1 MSHKMLL
8 IIGTIILFGIA
19 CTIEGPQATPETT
32 PTPNP
37 TETNE
42 EELQAVNEILE
53 EAGLPTRTPDEWA
66 ESLESAREQP
76 EATQVPSVVYES
88 CEEAEAAG
96 EPRVLGSEGI
106 GLGFPADKVLDD
118 RDADGDGVVCEVQPP
133 PTPTPEPTPT
143 LTPTATA
150 TPILTPTPIPT
161 DTLPFDVNGSGTVV
175 ERITLTEGFY
185 IVEMVLKNNQRCAGD
200 VCADDIFAVGI
211 TSINEAEG
219 LYGEVNAFNGFSTDW
234 SGSTTVRVGGDK
246 FDALVPGDQLLNIE
260 SSGDWTIRFFPQ

>member
-1 MSHKMLL
+1 MSYRILL

-19 CTIEGPQATPETT
+19 CTIEVPQATPETT

-66 ESLESAREQP
+66 ENLESVRDQAN
-76 EATQVPSVVYES
+76 ATPTGTPLMIYAS

-118 RDADGDGVVCEVQPP
+118 RDADGDGVVCEVQPLS
-133 PTPTPEPTPT
+133 TSTPEPTPT
-143 LTPTATA
+143 PTPTPTVTA
-150 TPILTPTPIPT
+150 TPVPAA
-161 DTLPFDVNGSGTVV
+161 TLPFDITGSGTVV

-185 IVEMVLKNNQRCAGD
+185 IVEMDLRNNQQCAGD
-200 VCADDIFAVGI
+200 ICADDIFTVGI
-211 TSINEAEG
+211 ASINEVEG
-219 LYGEVNAFNGFSTDW
+219 IYGEIHAFDGFSTDW
-234 SGSTTVRVGGDK
+234 SGSVSVRVGGDK
-246 FDALVPGDQLLNIE
+246 FEGLVPGDQLVNIE